1 MSVTPEVA
9 KPSISRSVTRV
20 IKLGISVLYF
30 AWKRTGRLLLGNQDG
45 TCVVLYYH
53 SVPAKYRERFAQQ
66 MQLLAGQRKA
76 IDIHRIDDLPA
87 NIDSVVITFDDAL
100 QNFTENA
107 VPVLVALKIPA
118 TVFVVT
124 DALGN
129 KPGWGEGYYS
139 PDERIMSEE
148 ELGTLPDLITVGS
161 HTLTHPNLT
170 TVSPESAATELKLS
184 REKLETL
191 LRRPIPL
198 FSFPHGEYNDSL
210 LRKCKD
216 AGYQRVFTT
225 EPELVSD
232 AADSYAVGR
241 VPVDP
246 WDWWVEFR
254 LKIAGGYCWQ
264 PVARNAVR
272 SIRSLVVAA
281 N

>member
-9 KPSISRSVTRV
+9 KPSASRSLTRV
-20 IKLGISVLYF
+20 IKLGISLLYF
-30 AWKRTGRLLLGNQDG
+30 AWKRIGRLVLGNQDG

-66 MQLLAGQRKA
+66 MRLLAGGMRA
-76 IDIHRIDDLPA
+76 IDIRRMDDLPA
-87 NIDSVVITFDDAL
+87 NANSVVITFDDAL

-107 VPVLVALKIPA
+107 VPVLVGLKIPA

-124 DALGN
+124 DALGC
-129 KPGWGEGYYS
+129 KPGWGEGYYG
-139 PDERIMSEE
+139 PDERIMSAE
-148 ELGTLPDLITVGS
+148 ELGNLPDLITVGS

-170 TVSPESAATELKLS
+170 MVSPESAATELTLS

-198 FSFPHGEYNDSL
+198 FSFPHGAYNDPL

-225 EPELVSD
+225 EPELVS
-232 AADSYAVGR
+232 AATDKYVVGR

-246 WDWWVEFR
+246 WDWWLEYR
-254 LKIAGGYCWQ
+254 LKVAGAYCWQ

-272 SIRSLVVAA
+272 NIRALVVA